1 MSTLREDAQTVI
13 EAALAAAQPEK
24 AVLRGLHQIQLLGGR
39 LLVIAVGKAAW
50 GMASAAWNALGL
62 QIDQGLII
70 TPYGYSRGPLPR
82 FAVMEAGHPTPD
94 ENSVI
99 ATDAAIALVQGLS
112 VNDTVLMLLSGGG
125 SALFEKPLVS
135 LPHYSTATDAL
146 FHSGA
151 SITEMNI
158 IRRRLSGVKGGRFAQ
173 LCAPAHVIGLL
184 LSDVLGDAPETI
196 ASGPISPDPITS
208 AEAEATLTRLFPH
221 APDVFLTLMRRE
233 TPKILPNAETY
244 VVGNV
249 EMLVR
254 GAARAL
260 RKLGY
265 ETMILTD
272 RLNCEARDAG
282 RFLSSIALTH
292 QGETRSVAYLV
303 GGETVVHLNGTG
315 CGGRNQELALAA
327 VPQLEGLKDTAL
339 FTLGSDGRDGP
350 TDAAGGYVDAR
361 TAGRLRAA
369 QVNLNAALENN
380 DSYTAL
386 KACGGLIVTGPTG
399 TNVNDMAVVM
409 IRR

>member
-13 EAALAAAQPEK
+13 DAALAAAQPEK
-24 AVLRGLHQIQLLGGR
+24 AVLRGLNQIQLRGGR

-50 GMASAAWNALGL
+50 GMASAAWNALGF

-70 TPYGYSRGPLPR
+70 TPYGYSKGPLPR

-94 ENSVI
+94 ENSVL

-196 ASGPISPDPITS
+196 ASGPISPDPVTS

-221 APDVFLTLMRRE
+221 APDVFHTLMRRE
-233 TPKILPNAETY
+233 TPKMLPNAETY

-327 VPQLEGLKDTAL
+327 VPQLEVLKDTAL

-369 QVNLNAALENN
+369 QIDVNISLENN

>member
-1 MSTLREDAQTVI
+1 M
-13 EAALAAAQPEK
+13 
-24 AVLRGLHQIQLLGGR
+24 
-39 LLVIAVGKAAW
+39 IAVGKAAW
-50 GMASAAWNALGL
+50 RMASAAWNALGL
-62 QIDQGLII
+62 QIDQGIVI
-70 TPYGYSRGPLPR
+70 TPYGYSQGPLPR
-82 FAVMEAGHPTPD
+82 LIIREAGHPKPD
-94 ENSVI
+94 ENSVL
-99 ATDAAIALVQGLS
+99 ATDEAIAMVQGLTE
-112 VNDTVLMLLSGGG
+112 NDTVLMLLSGGG
-125 SALFEKPLVS
+125 SALFERPLIS

-173 LCAPAHVIGLL
+173 LCAPAHVVGLL

-196 ASGPISPDPITS
+196 ASGPISPDPVTS
-208 AEAEATLTRLFPH
+208 AEAEATLSRLFPH
-221 APDVFLTLMRRE
+221 APEAFHTLMRRE
-233 TPKILPNAETY
+233 TPKVLSNAETW

-265 ETMILTD
+265 DTLILTD
-272 RLNCEARDAG
+272 RLNCEACDAG

-292 QGETRSVAYLV
+292 QGETHSVAYLV

-315 CGGRNQELALAA
+315 LGGRNQELALAA
-327 VPQLEGLKDTAL
+327 APLLDGLKDTAL
-339 FTLGSDGRDGP
+339 FSLGSDGRDGP

-369 QVNLNAALENN
+369 QVDLNAALDNN
-380 DSYTAL
+380 DSYPAL

-399 TNVNDMAVVM
+399 TNVNDMTVVM